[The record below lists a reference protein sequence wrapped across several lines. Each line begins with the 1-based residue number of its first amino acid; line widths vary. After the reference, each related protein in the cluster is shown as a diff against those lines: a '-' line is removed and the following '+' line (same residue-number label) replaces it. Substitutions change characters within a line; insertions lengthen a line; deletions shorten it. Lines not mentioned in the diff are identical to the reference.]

1 MGKNSKVLN
10 IEWMNEHHQ
19 QRTNRNWKT
28 QNSTFQNFSFNKSP
42 LYTCKPNIF
51 GCNRASEQKK
61 AKKKTE
67 IMPFLSLSFFC
78 PIVTILIPP
87 KGDSPDSNCQFKCC
101 FLFVAFTV
109 LSFSFLFVFFSMLFV
124 HRKKKFFLAAIA
136 ITPHKHT
143 IAHPPTIV
151 IMWICLACKTNSNS
165 NIATI

>member
-1 MGKNSKVLN
+1 MNTTNNARTEIERRKILRFKISVLTSRRCIHAN
-10 IEWMNEHHQ
+10 QTFLGVIELV
-19 QRTNRNWKT
+19 
-28 QNSTFQNFSFNKSP
+28 NK
-42 LYTCKPNIF
+42 KK
-51 GCNRASEQKK
+51 QKK
-61 AKKKTE
+61 PE

-151 IMWICLACKTNSNS
+151 IM
-165 NIATI
+165 